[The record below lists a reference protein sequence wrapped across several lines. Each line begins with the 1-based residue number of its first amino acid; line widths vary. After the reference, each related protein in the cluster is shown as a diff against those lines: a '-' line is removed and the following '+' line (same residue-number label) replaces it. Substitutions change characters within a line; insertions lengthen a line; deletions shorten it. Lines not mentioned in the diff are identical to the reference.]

1 MICGMNSLTYMP
13 SLPIN
18 TEVLLFFMCCNKDFG
33 VGITP
38 TYPISKGFTMSSTE
52 QLRLIMEAI
61 EEAKRE
67 GKQLTIEQAQRKLHR
82 EYITRQLWNL
92 HGLYPKGFLVA
103 SGLKAEDE
111 EDGFTLPD
119 PNYDSVFNNYLNMKN
134 KLTGARGIR
143 IREALERFGIDYL
156 SSPTFPLEPLDDRA
170 A

>member
-1 MICGMNSLTYMP
+1 
-13 SLPIN
+13 
-18 TEVLLFFMCCNKDFG
+18 
-33 VGITP
+33 
-38 TYPISKGFTMSSTE
+38 MSSTE

-61 EEAKRE
+61 EEARRE

-143 IREALERFGIDYL
+143 IREALDQFGIDYL
-156 SSPTFPLEPLDDRA
+156 GSPTFPLEPLDDRA